1 MPTSGVGSGVVR
13 TRQKRSV
20 IQERDGGVRRPF
32 RPLLTPAV
40 GCRQAASLPF
50 RQASPAEP
58 APALR
63 RRLRGASAASA
74 RLSQKRKIEVVM
86 NVMCVMRVAE
96 RRLVQV

>member
-63 RRLRGASAASA
+63 R
-74 RLSQKRKIEVVM
+74 LSQKRKIEVVM